1 MIYVGCRQSGKTT
14 MLVQE
19 SARTGAIIVV
29 PTYQMCC
36 HVVIVAEKLGLK
48 IPDPITVGNYIR
60 ILARNGLGQ
69 TQKYLVDELQMMLSQ
84 MGVETATV
92 DGGAIAN
99 LCPYYIPNGYS
110 TRQLISDEIASLY
123 SDKKENS

>member
-1 MIYVGCRQSGKTT
+1 M
-14 MLVQE
+14 
-19 SARTGAIIVV
+19 V

-48 IPDPITVGNYIR
+48 IPDPITTTHYIR
-60 ILARNGLGQ
+60 ILAHGGLGRA
-69 TQKYLVDELQMMLSQ
+69 QKYLVDELQMMLSQ

-92 DGGAIAN
+92 DEGAVAN

-110 TRQLISDEIASLY
+110 TRQLISDEIASLC

>member
-1 MIYVGCRQSGKTT
+1 MIYVGGRQSGKTT

-29 PTYQMCC
+29 PTYQICC

-48 IPDPITVGNYIR
+48 IPDPITTTHYIQ
-60 ILARNGLGQ
+60 ILAHGGLER
-69 TQKYLVDELQMMLSQ
+69 TQKYLVDELQTMLSQ
-84 MGVETATV
+84 MGVETATMDEGSV
-92 DGGAIAN
+92 SAFRPFYVPD
-99 LCPYYIPNGYS
+99 GYS
-110 TRQLISDEIASLY
+110 TRQLISDEIASLC